1 MSQVEKLLKYQETDE
16 KLIKIE
22 REASSSEERKN
33 YVQAKNFLTKA
44 PEKLD
49 ALELKAI
56 ELNALLT
63 KLNEKY
69 AEIEETL
76 SDFDH
81 IDELVGGG
89 ADVSFYKKNVMQ
101 ITEKLK
107 AIKADVAALT
117 KSIKD
122 ADEEYQSMKK
132 KTISVQN
139 QYKEY
144 SEIYKKYKDSK
155 LSEMNAVKK
164 ELDALAKGIDAEV
177 MKKYEEKRSE
187 RIFPILC
194 AVKGGRCSKC
204 GNELSLA
211 GKERIASGKVT
222 ECENC
227 HRILFKED

>member
-1 MSQVEKLLKYQETDE
+1 MAQVEKLLKYQETDE
-16 KLIKIE
+16 QLIKLE

-49 ALELKAI
+49 ALEAKAI
-56 ELNALLT
+56 ELNALLNE
-63 KLNEKY
+63 LNAKY

-76 SDFDH
+76 SDFDN

-89 ADVSFYKKNVMQ
+89 ADVAFYKKNVMQ
-101 ITEKLK
+101 LTEKLK
-107 AIKADVAALT
+107 AIKADVAALS

-132 KTISVQN
+132 KTLMVQD

-144 SEIYKKYKDSK
+144 SKVYKEYKDAK
-155 LSEMNAVKK
+155 LKEMDEVKK
-164 ELDALAKGIDAEV
+164 ELAKLAKDIDGEV

-194 AVKGGRCSKC
+194 AVNNGRCSKC

-211 GKERIASGKVT
+211 GKEHIASGNVT

-227 HRILFKED
+227 HRILFKQ